1 MRSPASWAALRAA
14 WASARTSW
22 ASARAAFASCSA
34 AAARVADASA
44 SAASARSRSSAAPS
58 SARRLAEIGLEPL
71 GGLGAVREL
80 VEALG
85 EAGVGAA
92 QHLEALVGVEDEPLD
107 ALDRLGG
114 NLLLAVAGLE
124 RLARL
129 GDLLGEPLLA
139 LLEQP
144 ADLGDLGGQ
153 LGRHLAVHLRRL
165 AARLG
170 HLVRELLLA
179 LLEGGADLGELRL
192 ERGLALL
199 EVVADRV
206 QRLVGGALALQRLDG
221 RAQLVDLAAL
231 VGGAQRGELGARGG
245 GLVTGGGGVGA
256 QLVGELAQR
265 VEPPAGIGALAH
277 ELVEAAAI
285 VAGQP
290 LGLGLLDLDARDLLA
305 QPLALAADL
314 LDALQRGGELL
325 AGGLALLLA
334 LALDALHERLELGAR
349 GARLVLALRTQALQL
364 GACGLGGLGARALEP
379 VDALGEI
386 AAIGLGALFDGGEG
400 SGEALLGGGHRLGA
414 GALGGLDLLGEL
426 EADGLGLLGGLG
438 TLVAGGGLV
447 GQALLELPDAVDKVG
462 LLAGVGLTLLKLTDA
477 LEELSLLARVSLAL
491 LEKLCLL
498 ARIGL
503 TLLELPETLQELSL
517 LARISLTLL
526 ELPETLEKLSL
537 LARISLTLLE
547 LADAL
552 DKLSLL
558 ARVSLTLLELPETLQ
573 KLSLLTRVD
582 LALLELPETLQKLS
596 LLARVSLTLLE
607 LANPVLELGLLV
619 RLGQALLELRD
630 ALQQLGLLVRERAA
644 DALEALDALLQRVLL
659 GGVGGLLEARDAL
672 QQLGLLGRV
681 GRGPDLVADALELLA
696 RLVDLA
702 LGLLRAIAAGL
713 RLPAGLVERGG
724 KVGGGLLE
732 VLDALQRGEQ
742 AGDDRGGVVEVGD
755 RVARDPG
762 IGIEHLLG
770 LEVGRG
776 AARLAGGELVVDPR
790 GGLERAEGDERA
802 GRAPAVPRL
811 RLGLERLA
819 QRAHHDRVLLA
830 HAHEHEVARQLEG
843 EVLEEEREVEALV
856 ELDRD
861 EDHLERERPLV
872 RREDRADVLLR
883 ARAGGLAALEEA
895 PPRLGVAGRVVDER
909 VEQPLAQHLGGVE
922 AEQQLGGLA
931 PLGDRALAV
940 GQDEEPVDQLREEA
954 VERVVGTRRLVDVR
968 IRGWCLLDGVHGR
981 VGESATPP
989 GARLP
994 HGSPRPSPPRIG
1006 VPASW

>member
-22 ASARAAFASCSA
+22 ASARAAFASCSGGGGA
-34 AAARVADASA
+34 GRG
-44 SAASARSRSSAAPS
+44 
-58 SARRLAEIGLEPL
+58 RLGLGGERAQPLVGGAQLGAQAGEIGLEPL
-71 GGLGAVREL
+71 GGLGALREL

-139 LLEQP
+139 LLEEP

-170 HLVRELLLA
+170 HLVGELLLA

-192 ERGLALL
+192 EGGLALL

-245 GLVTGGGGVGA
+245 GLVTGSGGVGA

-277 ELVEAAAI
+277 ELVEAAAV

-438 TLVAGGGLV
+438 ALVAGGGLV

-462 LLAGVGLTLLKLTDA
+462 LLARVGLTLLELTDA
-477 LEELSLLARVSLAL
+477 LEELGLLARVSLAL
-491 LEKLCLL
+491 LELPS
-498 ARIGL
+498 AR
-503 TLLELPETLQELSL
+503 
-517 LARISLTLL
+517 
-526 ELPETLEKLSL
+526 
-537 LARISLTLLE
+537 
-547 LADAL
+547 
-552 DKLSLL
+552 
-558 ARVSLTLLELPETLQ
+558 
-573 KLSLLTRVD
+573 
-582 LALLELPETLQKLS
+582 
-596 LLARVSLTLLE
+596 
-607 LANPVLELGLLV
+607 
-619 RLGQALLELRD
+619 
-630 ALQQLGLLVRERAA
+630 
-644 DALEALDALLQRVLL
+644 
-659 GGVGGLLEARDAL
+659 
-672 QQLGLLGRV
+672 
-681 GRGPDLVADALELLA
+681 
-696 RLVDLA
+696 
-702 LGLLRAIAAGL
+702 
-713 RLPAGLVERGG
+713 
-724 KVGGGLLE
+724 
-732 VLDALQRGEQ
+732 
-742 AGDDRGGVVEVGD
+742 
-755 RVARDPG
+755 
-762 IGIEHLLG
+762 
-770 LEVGRG
+770 
-776 AARLAGGELVVDPR
+776 
-790 GGLERAEGDERA
+790 
-802 GRAPAVPRL
+802 
-811 RLGLERLA
+811 
-819 QRAHHDRVLLA
+819 
-830 HAHEHEVARQLEG
+830 
-843 EVLEEEREVEALV
+843 
-856 ELDRD
+856 
-861 EDHLERERPLV
+861 
-872 RREDRADVLLR
+872 
-883 ARAGGLAALEEA
+883 
-895 PPRLGVAGRVVDER
+895 
-909 VEQPLAQHLGGVE
+909 
-922 AEQQLGGLA
+922 
-931 PLGDRALAV
+931 
-940 GQDEEPVDQLREEA
+940 
-954 VERVVGTRRLVDVR
+954 
-968 IRGWCLLDGVHGR
+968 
-981 VGESATPP
+981 
-989 GARLP
+989 
-994 HGSPRPSPPRIG
+994 
-1006 VPASW
+1006 